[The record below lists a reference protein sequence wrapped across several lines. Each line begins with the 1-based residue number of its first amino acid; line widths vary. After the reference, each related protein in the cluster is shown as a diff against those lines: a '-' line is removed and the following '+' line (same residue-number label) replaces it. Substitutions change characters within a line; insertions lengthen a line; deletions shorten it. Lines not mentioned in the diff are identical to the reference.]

1 MLYRKPLFWQ
11 HVGLLPGFWLQSF
24 LSGLNARYKDEQAT
38 RIRGNTH
45 SVHSPGPRCKRPGYT
60 GVAHKPQ
67 GRGWKQVGYSDI
79 IHFNGKVTNLV
90 PYNDNDIV
98 EPWEITNGVRGI
110 NSRARHVVL
119 PGGLDAD
126 GNYKDTRTAAQR
138 LALANYIRQSIV
150 QHPNIKWGGHYQF
163 DAKKPFC
170 PGWNVPEWLRTLGVP
185 EKNIYNP

>member
-1 MLYRKPLFWQ
+1 MSKQLEYGVI
-11 HVGLLPGFWLQSF
+11 HT
-24 LSGLNARYKDEQAT
+24 AAT
-38 RIRGNTH
+38 PQGREVSAQDIREWHT
-45 SVHSPGPRCKRPGYT
+45 SP
-60 GVAHKPQ
+60 KPQ